1 MEPVAFA
8 KEDIG
13 ESVQR
18 IVLVEAKWFKS
29 GQLPRAEGYLKNNGI
44 ISCEVNVVMV
54 HIVSLLGEGI
64 TNRSVELLNGIAAII
79 SSTAAIIR
87 LWDEL
92 ESKKNENQDGHE
104 AEQRIGV
111 SYQQP

>member
-1 MEPVAFA
+1 MTNEIKF
-8 KEDIG
+8 G

-29 GQLPRAEGYLKNNGI
+29 GQLLRAEGYLKNNGI

-79 SSTAAIIR
+79 SSTAAILR